1 MIKATF
7 YYEGE
12 KITGFKVL
20 GHAGFAEYG
29 HDIVCAAV
37 SMLVLNTVNSIEA
50 FTESVTAFHEEESKG
65 AISLMVEDPSEDAE
79 LLLKSLKLGLD
90 SVRKEY
96 GKKYIE
102 IKTSQ
107 NHKEV

>member
-12 KITGFKVL
+12 KITGFNVS
-20 GHAGFAEYG
+20 GHAGYAGYG

-37 SMLVLNTVNSIEA
+37 SMLVTNTINSIET
-50 FTESVTAFHEEESKG
+50 FTDSVTAFHEEESKG
-65 AISLMVEDPSEDAE
+65 AISLMVEGPSEDAE

-90 SVRKEY
+90 SVKKEY

>member
-12 KITGFKVL
+12 KITGFDIS
-20 GHAGFAEYG
+20 GHAGFAAHG

-37 SMLVLNTVNSIEA
+37 SMLVTNTVNSIEV
-50 FTESVTAFHEEESKG
+50 FIDSVTAFHEEESKG
-65 AISLMVEDPSEDAE
+65 AMSLNIREPGEDAE
-79 LLLKSLKLGLD
+79 LLLKALLLGLEA
-90 SVRKEY
+90 VKKEY

-102 IKTSQ
+102 IRKSQ